1 MSTGKSAPIYR
12 RLFAAAL
19 SFSFASANFASAAF
33 GQATP
38 PPPEPSFFKKTNAPS
53 IPAPAT
59 SLPLSAPTRIS
70 RPGQGAN
77 AISPH
82 QPIQAG
88 GQVPAVVDQNK
99 QSFGQGSAQNTTQS
113 NNQTFEPKPAPAGT
127 ERTSGSAS
135 STGATHHANFSYG
148 ANTSQRS
155 STGPVTAPVP
165 ASTSGGA
172 SPRPGALPGAPGL
185 FKPGVPQIDSLPAT
199 SSGAPPTTSITNTT
213 NNNSSNNPYG
223 TGAASSR
230 PTTGYQNNGVEQYPT
245 IGRLEEVTLGRTNSG
260 APIGERLSILEQVV
274 FKKDFREDTLF
285 DRTERLKKTIL
296 GGMEQER
303 AVESLPSLD
312 DIGASPGG
320 LPLETVKEAHYLD
333 EIAGKRENLEASTP
347 DQVGRFAIEIVNAER
362 ANYGLSPLTPDNL
375 AEKLATTHGAYLSSR
390 GQVSHFDESGLGP
403 DRRYTLVEGTDAL
416 TESIASV
423 KCTDVGAVKP
433 CKAAAA
439 RLLKVFLS
447 RQDDRDSIL
456 SPDATHIGFS
466 VNALGSSGRFVAVC
480 NVVSRHALMG
490 PLPFHVAQG
499 EKIEVKG
506 VMNSPYVFDRVTLAW
521 EANQGGTAPAG
532 DDGEEALPYFPPLDY
547 VAYSA
552 RSEHDY
558 SKAVTAIKI
567 GGMVAAVAGG
577 MFFPPIALAA
587 PLIAVAGSPGE
598 PRPVSDIPVKG
609 GVKLDGASFN
619 VKLPLN
625 NENKEGLYYV
635 TVWGTLGKGQKSIP
649 ISRRVIL
656 VEGNSQ
662 KNSEQ
667 RDSEQAKS
675 EQAKK
680 DSEQAK
686 LDAEQAKK
694 EAEKNKKAAEE
705 ARKQEEKRLKEEK
718 KKAKEQEKKSKEDKK
733 SREESEANLS
743 GDAKAEGKDEKAEE
757 KKDD

>member
-1 MSTGKSAPIYR
+1 MSTGKSAPILR
-12 RLFAAAL
+12 RGLVAAL
-19 SFSFASANFASAAF
+19 SISIASANFASAAF
-33 GQATP
+33 AQAAP
-38 PPPEPSFFKKTNAPS
+38 PPPEPSFFKSTANPNRIERPAANPS
-53 IPAPAT
+53 NSASSPP
-59 SLPLSAPTRIS
+59 LPAPTRIS
-70 RPGQGAN
+70 RPLTGAN
-77 AISPH
+77 GVAPYGQASP
-82 QPIQAG
+82 ATNT
-88 GQVPAVVDQNK
+88 GQ
-99 QSFGQGSAQNTTQS
+99 
-113 NNQTFEPKPAPAGT
+113 NNNGHNHAMAAPAASNSGT
-127 ERTSGSAS
+127 TGGIATPGSSPTSAD
-135 STGATHHANFSYG
+135 
-148 ANTSQRS
+148 TSLLK
-155 STGPVTAPVP
+155 
-165 ASTSGGA
+165 SGV
-172 SPRPGALPGAPGL
+172 L
-185 FKPGVPQIDSLPAT
+185 KPGVPQIDTLPA
-199 SSGAPPTTSITNTT
+199 ATTSPNTNS
-213 NNNSSNNPYG
+213 NNNSSNNPYSA
-223 TGAASSR
+223 GAAR
-230 PTTGYQNNGVEQYPT
+230 PAPPYPNNGVDQYPT

-296 GGMEQER
+296 GGMEPER
-303 AVESLPSLD
+303 ASEPLPSLD
-312 DIGASPGG
+312 DLGASPGG

-333 EIAGKRENLEASTP
+333 EIAGKRENLEPSTP

-375 AEKLATTHGAYLSSR
+375 AEKLATTHGAYLASR
-390 GQVSHFDESGLGP
+390 GQVSHFDEFGLGP

-466 VNALGSSGRFVAVC
+466 VNSLGSSGRFVAVC

-490 PLPFHVAQG
+490 PLPFQVGQG
-499 EKIEVKG
+499 EKVEVKG

-521 EANQGGTAPAG
+521 EANQSGAAPAG

-609 GVKLDGASFN
+609 GVKLDGAAFN

-656 VEGNSQ
+656 VAGKPDGKSEGNSEG
-662 KNSEQ
+662 KLSKEN
-667 RDSEQAKS
+667 A

-680 DSEQAK
+680 DAELAK
-686 LDAEQAKK
+686 LEADRAKK
-694 EAEKNKKAAEE
+694 EAESKKKAAEE

-718 KKAKEQEKKSKEDKK
+718 KKKKAK
-733 SREESEANLS
+733 EESEAKAS
-743 GDAKAEGKDEKAEE
+743 GDAKEEGKDEKAEE